1 MQYIVENVFD
11 LHGTAQP
18 NEIECQLLILFLK
31 CPLSDFRQGMHDVE

>member
-11 LHGTAQP
+11 LQP

-31 CPLSDFRQGMHDVE
+31 CPLSDFRQGMHDLE